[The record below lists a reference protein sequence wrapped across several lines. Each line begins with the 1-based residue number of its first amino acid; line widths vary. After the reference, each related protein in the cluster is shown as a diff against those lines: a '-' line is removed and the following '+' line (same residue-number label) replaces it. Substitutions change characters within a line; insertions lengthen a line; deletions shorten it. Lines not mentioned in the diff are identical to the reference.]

1 MLTLSVVFLGGTYEA
16 SDGAGPEWPPHPG
29 RVFHALVAQADP
41 GTADDTALTWLEEQ
55 APPVVLASEAH
66 GSVLTAFVPTNT
78 VSAGKHD
85 THQTYLGRTAGSRN
99 WSRTSPRRAEV
110 HLVWPDAS
118 PQEGVRRRLASL
130 ARRVPYLGR
139 ATSPVVVSVG
149 IDEPEETDLQRWEH
163 PGDQTARLRA
173 PRPGSLADL
182 RAAFDNGEQ
191 ARTTDRF
198 VAYGSPR
205 SALDPAQPVVD
216 GPWSELLTFGLPS
229 GRSLDGRLVVRI
241 AIAWRSAVLS
251 ALGEQFTPPE
261 LAAVHGHRDSPGG
274 QLAFLPL
281 PFVGQEHAD
290 GEIRGLGVALPADL
304 DRPLRL
310 ALLRLLGMDADAPR
324 LNDFHVPGL
333 ADSMAL
339 THGTYDRRSTVT
351 AARWRPINGART
363 WETAL
368 PLVLDRYPHRGE
380 DQADHVRAGCRFAGF
395 PEPVDVEVLPASA
408 VPGAARLRG
417 SDLRRRRDDPVRRA
431 VHARIVFPDRVLGPV
446 VLGNLRHLGLGLCA
460 PVAGS

>member
-29 RVFHALVAQADP
+29 RVFNALVAQADP
-41 GTADDTALTWLEEQ
+41 GTADDTALIWLEEQ

-66 GSVLTAFVPTNT
+66 GSVLTAFVPTNS
-78 VSAGKHD
+78 VKADKD
-85 THQTYLGRTAGSRN
+85 THQTYLGRTAGSRS
-99 WSRTSPRRAEV
+99 WSRANPRRTEV
-110 HLVWPDAS
+110 HLLWPDAS
-118 PQEGVRRRLASL
+118 PGEEVRRRLAIL

-149 IDEPEETDLQRWEH
+149 IDEPEDTDLQRWEH
-163 PGDQTARLRA
+163 PGDGSARLRA
-173 PRPGSLADL
+173 PRPGSLANL

-205 SALDPAQPVVD
+205 PAGEPPEPVLD
-216 GPWSELLTFGLPS
+216 GPWSELLTFGLPP

-241 AIAWRSAVLS
+241 ATAWRSAVLT
-251 ALGEQFTPPE
+251 ALGEQFAPSE
-261 LAAVHGHRDSPGG
+261 LTAVHGHREAPGG
-274 QLAFLPL
+274 QCAFLPL
-281 PFVGQEHAD
+281 PFVGHEHAD
-290 GEIRGLGVALPADL
+290 GEIRGLGVALPPDL

-310 ALLRLLGMDADAPR
+310 ALLRLLGMDVDTPR
-324 LNDFHVPGL
+324 LPDFHVPGL
-333 ADSMAL
+333 ADPMAL
-339 THGTYDRRSTVT
+339 AHGTFDRRSAVT
-351 AARWRPINGART
+351 SDRWRPTGGARA
-363 WETAL
+363 WETVL

-380 DQADHVRAGCRFAGF
+380 DPADHVRASCRFAGF
-395 PEPVDVEVLPASA
+395 EEPVDVEVLPASA
-408 VPGAARLRG
+408 VAGAARLRG
-417 SDLRRRRDDPVRRA
+417 SDLRRRRDDPARPA
-431 VHARIVFPDRVLGPV
+431 VHARVVFPDRVRGPV